1 MNINNN
7 VRSVGNSLAEICEES
22 DDAGRIA
29 ATEAQL
35 DDSAKAKLCPQCH
48 RTHRQ
53 HRKANRIGG
62 RIMLAGNSEGP
73 KLTPHAF
80 RRLQLW

>member
-1 MNINNN
+1 MHINNN

-35 DDSAKAKLCPQCH
+35 DDSAKAKLYVHSATAPIDS
-48 RTHRQ
+48 
-53 HRKANRIGG
+53 IG
-62 RIMLAGNSEGP
+62 
-73 KLTPHAF
+73 KLIE
-80 RRLQLW
+80 